1 MFGCVSP
8 VEEARAREI
17 VDSLANNADLM
28 GELRYWMS
36 TMHVVLLIAKDR
48 IKSAQTVKQL
58 IAASLEA
65 RAAQEA
71 RASRTLFADPLARA
85 GRWRIT

>member
-1 MFGCVSP
+1 
-8 VEEARAREI
+8 EARARDI

-48 IKSAQTVKQL
+48 INSAKTVKQL

-65 RAAQEA
+65 RAA
-71 RASRTLFADPLARA
+71 
-85 GRWRIT
+85 